1 MYSKGINGITS
12 HLVSKKYGMTM
23 AGFDAA
29 QVMYLAANVL
39 NDSKDFKLIEDIQKY
54 NTERI
59 QNKDFSSLN
68 PLRKISLESYAYLC
82 ECVNKI

>member
-1 MYSKGINGITS
+1 
-12 HLVSKKYGMTM
+12 M

-39 NDSKDFKLIEDIQKY
+39 NDSKGFKLIDDVQKY

-59 QNKDFSSLN
+59 QNKEFSSLS
-68 PLRKISLESYAYLC
+68 PLRKINLEAYAYLC
-82 ECVNKI
+82 ESVNTI

>member
-1 MYSKGINGITS
+1 
-12 HLVSKKYGMTM
+12 M

-39 NDSKDFKLIEDIQKY
+39 NDSKEFKLIDDVQKY

-59 QNKDFSSLN
+59 QKSTTVE
-68 PLRKISLESYAYLC
+68 I
-82 ECVNKI
+82 

>member
-1 MYSKGINGITS
+1 M
-12 HLVSKKYGMTM
+12 H
-23 AGFDAA
+23 
-29 QVMYLAANVL
+29 LAANVL
-39 NDSKDFKLIEDIQKY
+39 NDSKDLRLIDDVQKY

-59 QNKDFSSLN
+59 QIKEFSSLN